1 MYKKSAALLIV
12 FLASSC
18 LSVSERVRRSDEEIG
33 EPKLIGE
40 KLLAQEPKARA
51 WLSEGALVVDLR
63 SAQRCQ
69 KQFEVD
75 VQRTEHTVRQPRGA
89 AYLMLGAEFIGG
101 LAAGMTSLWVM
112 SLPADEFV
120 NGETTRLVNA
130 LAYLAGSAALLG
142 VFSYHL
148 FYLIDEPKESFETN
162 KTYWTEA
169 QACGGEVLANVALKV
184 QYGGLV
190 LQGKTDNKGRAKLAF
205 PDDAALSES
214 AKPGPRRV
222 RIESEALPRALELAL
237 ELQKVP
243 PPPIVQAGE
252 KNLDAPPLLEAAPE
266 GAVLMSPDPEP
277 KTEKQPDTQ
286 PEAKLVE
293 P

>member
-1 MYKKSAALLIV
+1 MFKKSAALLIV

-51 WLSEGALVVDLR
+51 WLDEGALVVDLR

-69 KQFEVD
+69 KQIKVD

-130 LAYLAGSAALLG
+130 LAYLAGG
-142 VFSYHL
+142 
-148 FYLIDEPKESFETN
+148 
-162 KTYWTEA
+162 
-169 QACGGEVLANVALKV
+169 
-184 QYGGLV
+184 
-190 LQGKTDNKGRAKLAF
+190 
-205 PDDAALSES
+205 
-214 AKPGPRRV
+214 
-222 RIESEALPRALELAL
+222 
-237 ELQKVP
+237 
-243 PPPIVQAGE
+243 
-252 KNLDAPPLLEAAPE
+252 
-266 GAVLMSPDPEP
+266 
-277 KTEKQPDTQ
+277 
-286 PEAKLVE
+286 
-293 P
+293 